1 MSEPAIA
8 PDRFVVDVAGSPVHV
23 HELGSGPP
31 VLLLHGSGPGTTGW
45 GAWRTVAEALAARHR
60 VIVPDQAGFGGT
72 PFPGGA
78 PDALRSRRAVWV
90 DQARGVMAAR
100 GARRYAVV
108 GHSMGGAV
116 ALALA
121 AAERLRVTRVAA
133 VASMGAS
140 MPLPSALDA
149 LWAARP
155 QDDGDDEGARGVLS
169 LLYHDPAL
177 VTDEAVRARDA
188 AMRAGADDF
197 AQLFPPPRE
206 RWVRDLALGA
216 DGLAAVVA
224 PVLLVHGAH
233 DRITPFE
240 FAALPLLEQLRD
252 ARLYALARCGHVP
265 ALEHQQEFLRVLTD
279 FLESD
284 A

>member
-1 MSEPAIA
+1 MPQPAVA
-8 PDRFVVDVAGSPVHV
+8 PDRFVVDVGGSPVHL
-23 HELGSGPP
+23 HEIGAGPS

-45 GAWRTVAEALAARHR
+45 GAWRTVAETLAERHR
-60 VIVPDQAGFGGT
+60 VTVLDQAGFGGT
-72 PFPGGA
+72 PFPGGP
-78 PDALRSRRAVWV
+78 PDALRSRREVWV
-90 DQARGVMAAR
+90 EQAGAVMAMRGVQ
-100 GARRYAVV
+100 RYAVV

-121 AAERLRVTRVAA
+121 AARAEAAERVVA

-140 MPLPSALDA
+140 MPLQPALDA

-155 QDDGDDEGARGVLS
+155 DGHGDGARAMLA

-177 VTDEAVRARDA
+177 VTGEAVRARDD
-188 AMRAGADDF
+188 AMRAGLDAFDP
-197 AQLFPPPRE
+197 LFPPPRE

-216 DGLAAVVA
+216 ETLEAVAA

-233 DRITPFE
+233 DRLAPLE
-240 FAALPLLEQLRD
+240 FAALPLLERLRD

-265 ALEHQQEFLRVLTD
+265 ALEHPQEFLRVLTD

>member
-1 MSEPAIA
+1 MPEPAVA

-23 HELGSGPP
+23 HELGAGPP

-45 GAWRTVAEALAARHR
+45 GAWRIVAETLATRHR

-78 PDALRSRRAVWV
+78 PGALESRRAVWL
-90 DQARGVMAAR
+90 DQARAVMAAR

-121 AAERLRVTRVAA
+121 ATERLRVTRVVA

-140 MPLPSALDA
+140 MPLPAALDA

-155 QDDGDDEGARGVLS
+155 EGDGARSMLS

-188 AMRAGADDF
+188 AMRAGADAF
-197 AQLFPPPRE
+197 APLFPPPRE
-206 RWVRDLALGA
+206 RWVRDLALGS
-216 DGLAAVVA
+216 DTLAAVVA

-233 DRITPFE
+233 DRLTPFE

>member
-1 MSEPAIA
+1 MPQPAVA

-23 HELGSGPP
+23 HELGAGPP

-45 GAWRTVAEALAARHR
+45 GAWRVVAETLAAQRR

-72 PFPGGA
+72 PFPGGP
-78 PDALRSRRAVWV
+78 PDALGSRRAVWV
-90 DQARGVMAAR
+90 EQARAVMAAR
-100 GARRYAVV
+100 GARRYAAV

-121 AAERLRVTRVAA
+121 AAQPEAVERVVA

-140 MPLPSALDA
+140 MPLQSALDG

-155 QDDGDDEGARGVLS
+155 DGQRDGARAMLA

-177 VTDEAVRARDA
+177 VTDEAIHAREA
-188 AMRAGADDF
+188 AMRAGADAF
-197 AQLFPPPRE
+197 APLFPPPRE
-206 RWVRDLALGA
+206 RWVRDLALSA
-216 DGLAAVVA
+216 ETLAAVAA

-233 DRITPFE
+233 DRLTPLE
-240 FAALPLLEQLRD
+240 FAALPLLEQLKD